1 MTPMESLLNAID
13 KVEPITKKR
22 KLSMSIDSI
31 IEKRQLNSP
40 PLSPKQPNKV
50 TCYHAS
56 IAQKSYGTEKRFL
69 CPPPIVISQS
79 QTNCMISMTIMNEN
93 NQPILEQR
101 TLLDDESKGYFKY
114 LYVTSSAKSKQ
125 FRIKLNMND
134 ALFYSNPISIISKPS
149 KKTAKTRN
157 ATSCL
162 FNHSTISLFN
172 RINSQTVRTKY
183 MSTESNQLCAKHS
196 TWSPFEIIVLRQ
208 PNKTEAISYGTEIL
222 LKDIQTGITSPPLI
236 IRKVEKNK
244 IIYDAFGLLSQMQK
258 VALQLA
264 NNTSDL
270 FYLNSNGKTIEN
282 DLNNN
287 VYIDFTEIKDQQVS
301 DYLCWTIVGI
311 NKFEYEFIKQP
322 PIEIQQPNSPPPSPP
337 RSIIPFPTISCIQ
350 YIPSTHSIRVPS
362 TELNYYL
369 GRQGPLKK
377 KSLIEFELPDIQ
389 EIILNNH
396 NLLSTKQD
404 GSRYLELPILLS
416 KPNDTFIY
424 HSSKLLSFTF
434 LMHSPEL
441 GQFSI
446 LDCHTKR

>member
-1 MTPMESLLNAID
+1 
-13 KVEPITKKR
+13 
-22 KLSMSIDSI
+22 
-31 IEKRQLNSP
+31 
-40 PLSPKQPNKV
+40 
-50 TCYHAS
+50 
-56 IAQKSYGTEKRFL
+56 
-69 CPPPIVISQS
+69 
-79 QTNCMISMTIMNEN
+79 
-93 NQPILEQR
+93 
-101 TLLDDESKGYFKY
+101 
-114 LYVTSSAKSKQ
+114 
-125 FRIKLNMND
+125 
-134 ALFYSNPISIISKPS
+134 
-149 KKTAKTRN
+149 
-157 ATSCL
+157 
-162 FNHSTISLFN
+162 
-172 RINSQTVRTKY
+172 

-208 PNKTEAISYGTEIL
+208 PNKTEAISFGTEIL

-244 IIYDAFGLLSQMQK
+244 IVYDAFGLLSQMQK
-258 VALQLA
+258 VALQLV
-264 NNTSDL
+264 NPTSNL

-311 NKFEYEFIKQP
+311 NKFEYEFIQQP

-377 KSLIEFELPDIQ
+377 KNSIEFELPDIQ

-424 HSSKLLSFTF
+424 HSSKSLSFTF